1 MTTLRN
7 IGRLW
12 SPGEPVRSNVEV
24 VIQEGRIAAV
34 QPTGTAAPERDDFD
48 CRGLLLT
55 PGLID
60 AHTHPLYL
68 RPRLEEVQLRSEGVA
83 YSEIAARDG
92 GILETVRA
100 TRTASW
106 EELTEATRQRLQGWR
121 LAGTTTV
128 EVKTGYHLR
137 VADELRAVSLLSGLR
152 AEDELPDLSVTY
164 LAAHELPKERSS
176 DRAGYVAEVAES
188 CPQARAQGARSCDV
202 FCDQGAFTVEEAR
215 QMLEAAGRAGLR
227 LRIHADELA
236 LTGGSLLAAELG
248 ADSADHLLRI
258 GEREAGLLSRAGVAA
273 TLCPVTALS
282 MRALPPAR
290 ELLRAGVTL
299 ALGSDHNPGT
309 SGAGSMSLVV
319 YLAVSQLGLSVDEA
333 LTAATLGGA
342 RSLHLAERGAIRIGM
357 RADLSLWD
365 ADHEGGFGWAP
376 QLACLASWREGL
388 RSAAT

>member
-7 IGRLW
+7 VGRLW

-34 QPTGTAAPERDDFD
+34 QPTGTAAPGRDDFD

-68 RPRLEEVQLRSEGVA
+68 RPRLEEVQLRSEGVPYA
-83 YSEIAARDG
+83 ELAARGG

-100 TRTASW
+100 TRAASW
-106 EELTEATRQRLQGWR
+106 VELAEATRQRLQGWR

-128 EVKTGYHLR
+128 EVKTGYHLQ
-137 VADELRAVSLLSGLR
+137 VEGELRATSLLAGLG
-152 AEDELPDLSVTY
+152 AEDELPDLSVTF

-176 DRAGYVAEVAES
+176 DRAGYVTEVAES
-188 CPQARAQGARSCDV
+188 CPQAMALGARSCDV

-215 QMLEAAGRAGLR
+215 RILEAAGRAGLR

-236 LTGGSLLAAELG
+236 LTGGSELAAELR

-258 GEREAGLLSRAGVAA
+258 GEREAGLLSGAGVAA
-273 TLCPVTALS
+273 TLCPVTAVS

-290 ELLRAGVTL
+290 ELLRAGVTV

-319 YLAVSQLGLSVDEA
+319 YLAVTQLGLSVGEA

-342 RSLHLAERGAIRIGM
+342 RSLHLADRGAIRVGM
-357 RADLSLWD
+357 RADLSLWA
-365 ADHEGGFGWAP
+365 ADHEGAFAWMP
-376 QLACLASWREGL
+376 QLACRASWREG
-388 RSAAT
+388 RQPAAA

>member
-34 QPTGTAAPERDDFD
+34 QPTGTAAPGRDDFD

-83 YSEIAARDG
+83 YSEIADRGG

-106 EELTEATRQRLQGWR
+106 EELTRATRQRLQGWR

-128 EVKTGYHLR
+128 EVKTGYHLQ
-137 VADELRAVSLLSGLR
+137 VEGELRAVSLLAGLR
-152 AEDELPDLSVTY
+152 TEDGLPDLSVTY

-188 CPQARAQGARSCDV
+188 CPRARAQGARSCDV

-215 QMLEAAGRAGLR
+215 QILEAAGWAGLR

-258 GEREAGLLSRAGVAA
+258 GSKEAKLLSRAGVAA

-282 MRALPPAR
+282 MRTLPAAR
-290 ELLRAGVTL
+290 ELLGVGVTL

-333 LTAATLGGA
+333 LTAATAGGA
-342 RSLHLAERGAIRIGM
+342 RSLHLADRGRIRVGG
-357 RADLSLWD
+357 RADLSLWG
-365 ADHEGGFGWAP
+365 ADHEGAFGWAP
-376 QLACLASWREGL
+376 QLACLGSWREGRL
-388 RSAAT
+388 AAA

>member
-34 QPTGTAAPERDDFD
+34 QPTGTAAPGRDDFD

-83 YSEIAARDG
+83 YSEIADRGG

-106 EELTEATRQRLQGWR
+106 EELTRATRQRLQGWR

-128 EVKTGYHLR
+128 EVKTGYHLQ
-137 VADELRAVSLLSGLR
+137 VEGELRATSLLAGLG

-188 CPQARAQGARSCDV
+188 CPRARAQGARSCDV

-215 QMLEAAGRAGLR
+215 QILEAAGWAGLR

-258 GEREAGLLSRAGVAA
+258 GSKEAKLLSRAGVAA

-282 MRALPPAR
+282 MRTLPAAR
-290 ELLRAGVTL
+290 ELLGVGVTL

-333 LTAATLGGA
+333 LTAATAGGA
-342 RSLHLAERGAIRIGM
+342 RSLHLADRGRIRVGG
-357 RADLSLWD
+357 RADLSLWG
-365 ADHEGGFGWAP
+365 ADHEGAFGWAP
-376 QLACLASWREGL
+376 QLACLGSWREGRL
-388 RSAAT
+388 AAA

>member
-1 MTTLRN
+1 MSTLRH

-12 SPGEPVRSNVEV
+12 SPGEPARSNAEV
-24 VIQEGRIAAV
+24 VIEDGRIAAI
-34 QPTGTAAPERDDFD
+34 QPSGTAAPGRDDFD
-48 CRGLLLT
+48 CGGLLLT

-68 RPRLEEVQLRSEGVA
+68 RPRLEEVKLRSEGVA
-83 YSEIAARDG
+83 YSEIAARGG
-92 GILETVRA
+92 GILKTVRE
-100 TRTASW
+100 TRAASW
-106 EELTEATRQRLQGWR
+106 EELAQATRRRLEGWR
-121 LAGTTTV
+121 LSGTTTA

-137 VADELRAVSLLSGLR
+137 VEDELAAVSLLCGLR
-152 AEDELPDLSVTY
+152 SEEDLPDLAVTY
-164 LAAHELPKERSS
+164 LAAHELPPERRS
-176 DRAGYVAEVAES
+176 DRAGYVAEVAAGA
-188 CPQARAQGARSCDV
+188 ARALALGARSCDV
-202 FCDQGAFTVEEAR
+202 FCDQGAFTALEAR
-215 QMLEAAGRAGLR
+215 LILEAAGRAGLR

-236 LTGGSLLAAELG
+236 LSGGSQLAGELG

-258 GEREAGLLSRAGVAA
+258 GEKEAGLLSQAGVAA

-333 LTAATLGGA
+333 LTAATSGGA
-342 RSLHLAERGAIRIGM
+342 SSLRLADRGAIRVGM

-365 ADHEGGFGWAP
+365 ADHEGALGWAP
-376 QLACLASWREGL
+376 QLACVASWKEGR
-388 RSAAT
+388 RSAAA